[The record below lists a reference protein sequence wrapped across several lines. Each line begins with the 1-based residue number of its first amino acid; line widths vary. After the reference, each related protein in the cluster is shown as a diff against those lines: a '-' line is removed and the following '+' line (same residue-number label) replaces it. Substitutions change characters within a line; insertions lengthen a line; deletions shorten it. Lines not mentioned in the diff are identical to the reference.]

1 MKNLKTTLIILA
13 LTMVMLIPTGC
24 GSANKIESWARDY
37 EPTEE
42 YLALYDDGKAVLEGK
57 DYTYVKDDDSIT
69 LTDKDGNSI
78 EHRYYI
84 DNEKMV
90 FYIASV
96 YEYQDEGEPD
106 GIVGNWACGNNVF
119 RFLPAPKLEFSE
131 EDAFYGHYSVH
142 EANSSVKLMYDAPL
156 PDATFYYSLTGKELT
171 IDYPWPLVK
180 TQAKDT
186 TKKDEGTT

>member
-42 YLALYDDGKAVLEGK
+42 YLALYDDGKAVFEGK

-78 EHRYYI
+78 
-84 DNEKMV
+84 DEKMV

-131 EDAFYGHYSVH
+131 EDAFYGHYSVD

-156 PDATFYYSLTGKELT
+156 PDATFYYSLAGKELT

>member
-42 YLALYDDGKAVLEGK
+42 YLALYDDGKAVFEGK

-119 RFLPAPKLEFSE
+119 RFF
-131 EDAFYGHYSVH
+131 
-142 EANSSVKLMYDAPL
+142 DAPL
-156 PDATFYYSLTGKELT
+156 PDATFYYSLAGKELT